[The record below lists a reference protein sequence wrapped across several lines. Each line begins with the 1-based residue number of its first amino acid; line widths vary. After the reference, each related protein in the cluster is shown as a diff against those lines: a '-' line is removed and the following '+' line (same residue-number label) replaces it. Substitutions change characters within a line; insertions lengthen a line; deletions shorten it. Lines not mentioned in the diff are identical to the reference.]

1 MDTFSSLDVCYSQT
15 YISSVGNSV
24 RAKMMMGGQADI
36 SHLDESMRIIII
48 IIRYLGTLPPSDAR
62 LDGRTWSRRDVT

>member
-1 MDTFSSLDVCYSQT
+1 M
-15 YISSVGNSV
+15 
-24 RAKMMMGGQADI
+24 RAKMMMMGGQAGI
-36 SHLDESMRIIII
+36 SHLDESMRIII

>member
-1 MDTFSSLDVCYSQT
+1 M
-15 YISSVGNSV
+15 
-24 RAKMMMGGQADI
+24 RAKMMDGQAGI
-36 SHLDESMRIIII
+36 SHLDESMRIIIII